1 MKFFHL
7 SDLHLGLRF
16 REQSL
21 IEDQKY
27 ILDEIVSLA
36 EKEKPDGTLIA
47 GDVYDKSVPPAEAVA
62 LLDDFLVR
70 LSQICPH
77 IFLISGNHD
86 SAERVAFG
94 GRQMIAKGVHLSPVY
109 TGECAP
115 VVLSDGYGV
124 VNVYLL
130 PFVKPAHVRRAFP
143 EAEIGNDYT
152 AALSLAVEKMHI
164 DRSARNV
171 LVCHQFVTGAARSE
185 SEEIVGGLDNVDS
198 SAFDPFDYVALGHI
212 HSPQN
217 VASERIRYCGTPLKY
232 SFSEAGQ
239 QKSVTVVELGKKGD
253 LRVRTLPLT
262 PLRETREIR
271 GSYEEVTRRT
281 FYENTDYRD
290 AYMRITLTDE
300 EDIPD
305 AVGKLRA
312 VYKNLLRL
320 DYDNRRTRSE
330 ELLSMATD
338 AKQKS
343 AVDLLGELYEKQNG
357 RAMSETQRRF
367 VEEMT
372 KEQEE

>member
-27 ILDEIVSLA
+27 ILDEILSLA
-36 EKEKPDGTLIA
+36 EKEKPDGALIA

-94 GRQMIAKGVHLSPVY
+94 GRLMSAKGVHLSPVY

-115 VVLSDGYGV
+115 VVLSDGYGA

-152 AALSLAVEKMHI
+152 AALSLAVEKMKI
-164 DRSARNV
+164 DRAARNV
-171 LVCHQFVTGAARSE
+171 LGCHQFVTGATRSE
-185 SEEIVGGLDNVDS
+185 SEETVGGLDNVDS
-198 SAFDPFDYVALGHI
+198 SAFEPFDYVALGHI

-217 VASERIRYCGTPLKY
+217 VSSERIRYCGTPLKY

-239 QKSVTVVELGKKGD
+239 QKSVTVAELGKKGD

-271 GSYEEVTRRT
+271 GTYEEVTRRD
-281 FYENTDYRD
+281 FY
-290 AYMRITLTDE
+290 
-300 EDIPD
+300 
-305 AVGKLRA
+305 
-312 VYKNLLRL
+312 
-320 DYDNRRTRSE
+320 
-330 ELLSMATD
+330 
-338 AKQKS
+338 
-343 AVDLLGELYEKQNG
+343 
-357 RAMSETQRRF
+357 
-367 VEEMT
+367 
-372 KEQEE
+372 